1 MTIIFFGTIVAAIL
15 AERVPSLR
23 RRRLPL
29 FRPHA
34 FTDVAFL
41 LVAWI
46 AIADLTLRW
55 VNAATGIVHVDLGLP
70 ALPRWPLVVEVV
82 LALLLLDL
90 GNYTCHWLMHRCPVL
105 WRFHAVH
112 HSSPA
117 LDWLATFRSHPI
129 EQILR
134 RAIAPV
140 FLIVAGMSPV
150 AVALASA
157 IFVAWGTLNHAN
169 VVANLRFLEGL
180 LITPRLHQWHHVEA
194 MADHNLGTL
203 FSIWDRLRGR
213 LETREVAGDALL
225 GNGDHRYPQ
234 SFLALLR
241 RPFQEARGR
250 FE

>member
-1 MTIIFFGTIVAAIL
+1 MTIIFFGTIAAATL

-23 RRRLPL
+23 RRRLSL
-29 FRPHA
+29 LRPHA

-70 ALPRWPLVVEVV
+70 ALPRWPLFVEVV
-82 LALLLLDL
+82 LALILLDL
-90 GNYTCHWLMHRCPVL
+90 GNYTCHWLMHRYPAL

-157 IFVAWGTLNHAN
+157 TFLAWGTLNHAN
-169 VVANLRFLEGL
+169 VVVHLRFLEPL
-180 LITPRLHQWHHVEA
+180 LITPRLHHLHHVA
-194 MADHNLGTL
+194 ATADRNLGTF
-203 FSIWDRLRGR
+203 FSLWDRLLGR
-213 LETREVAGDALL
+213 LETREVPGDALL

-241 RPFQEARGR
+241 RPFQASRVSP
-250 FE
+250 